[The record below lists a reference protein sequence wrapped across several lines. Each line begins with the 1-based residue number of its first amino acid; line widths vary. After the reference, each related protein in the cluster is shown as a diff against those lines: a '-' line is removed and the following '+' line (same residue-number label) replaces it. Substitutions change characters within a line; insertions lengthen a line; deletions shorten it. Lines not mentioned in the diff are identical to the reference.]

1 MQINNKLKSELLMVI
16 GQMEVQLD
24 RVKEK
29 RKDRM
34 DAEAEAKF
42 LMGDKAKE
50 LQAGERKKDRLKR
63 EIQLMWSEIEGTFNN
78 NAVVELE
85 NDIKA

>member
-1 MQINNKLKSELLMVI
+1 MHINNKLKSELLMVI

-50 LQAGERKKDRLKR
+50 L
-63 EIQLMWSEIEGTFNN
+63 
-78 NAVVELE
+78 
-85 NDIKA
+85 